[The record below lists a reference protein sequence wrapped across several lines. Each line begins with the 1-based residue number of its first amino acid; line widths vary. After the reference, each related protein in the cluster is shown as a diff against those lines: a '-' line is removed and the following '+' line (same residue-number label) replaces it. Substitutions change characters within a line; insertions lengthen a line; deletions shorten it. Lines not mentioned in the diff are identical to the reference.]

1 MQKLMTRLLI
11 LLMSLAVFATAGA
24 EVLLIERVEQNQTNE
39 RPKRASTMDQVRNT
53 FGEPNRVVPA
63 IGEPP
68 ITQWVYSNFTVYFE
82 NQYVINTVMHQASAD
97 ERGPKPL
104 N

>member
-1 MQKLMTRLLI
+1 MQKLLTTLLI
-11 LLMSLAVFATAGA
+11 LLMSLSVVTISNA
-24 EVLLIERVEQNQTNE
+24 EVLLIERVEQSQATD
-39 RPKRASTMDQVRNT
+39 RPKRASTMNQVRNQ
-53 FGEPNRVVPA
+53 FGEPSRVVSA

-82 NQYVINTVMHQASAD
+82 NQYVINTVMHQANAD
-97 ERGPKPL
+97 EKGPKPL

>member
-1 MQKLMTRLLI
+1 MQRLKTSLLI
-11 LLMSLAVFATAGA
+11 LLTSVSVVITSNA
-24 EVLLIERVEQNQTNE
+24 EVLLIERVEQSQTTE
-39 RPKRASTMDQVRNT
+39 RPKRASTMTQVRNQ
-53 FGEPNRVVPA
+53 FGEPNRVVAA

-82 NQYVINTVMHQASAD
+82 NQYVINTVMHQANVD
-97 ERGPKPL
+97 EKGPKPV

>member
-1 MQKLMTRLLI
+1 MQKLLTPLLI
-11 LLMSLAVFATAGA
+11 LLMSLSVSTISTA
-24 EVLLIERVEQNQTNE
+24 EVLLIERVEQSQSTD
-39 RPKRASTMDQVRNT
+39 RPKRASTMTQVRNQ
-53 FGEPNRVVPA
+53 FGEPSRVVSA

-97 ERGPKPL
+97 EKGPKPL